1 MYLEILGSRL
11 GSLFLYKWFNSDAIT
26 FAKLY
31 LSKTYQVTEK
41 ERKKLYNERI
51 MLVEHGSFTLI
62 VKSATGSIVSQ
73 RQRFC
78 TWISE
83 MASEKRMWIINKYS
97 LFLIKPVGL
106 CFRKSRSVYLS
117 DYFEKYI
124 NDKEH
129 MNEVKSSKVNFGKTL
144 I

>member
-1 MYLEILGSRL
+1 MCLEILGSRL
-11 GSLFLYKWFNSDAIT
+11 GSLFWYKWFNPDAIT

-31 LSKTYQVTEK
+31 LSKTYQVTKK

-51 MLVEHGSFTLI
+51 MLVEHGSFALI

-73 RQRFC
+73 CQRFC

-83 MASEKRMWIINKYS
+83 MASEKRMWIIKQRS
-97 LFLIKPVGL
+97 
-106 CFRKSRSVYLS
+106 FRKSRSVYRS
-117 DYFEKYI
+117 GYFEKYI

>member
-1 MYLEILGSRL
+1 MCLEILGSRL

-78 TWISE
+78 T
-83 MASEKRMWIINKYS
+83 
-97 LFLIKPVGL
+97 
-106 CFRKSRSVYLS
+106 
-117 DYFEKYI
+117 
-124 NDKEH
+124 
-129 MNEVKSSKVNFGKTL
+129 
-144 I
+144 